1 LSIEKTA
8 APREAGAIAYATVIP
23 FALAHLACF
32 AAFWSGVTMS
42 ALVLAVALYVVRM
55 FAVTAGYHRLFS
67 HKSYA
72 TGRVFQFILAFL
84 AQTTAQKSV
93 LWWAIHHRHH
103 HLYSDTP
110 DDLHSAR
117 RRGFLHAHVGWI
129 FQSVNDD
136 VDFARAPDLTRYPE
150 LVWLHDYELVPP
162 VALALFCVLVAGW
175 PGLVVG
181 FFWSTVAVWHATF
194 CINSLAHVHG
204 TKRYVT
210 GDDSC
215 NNWWLALLT
224 MGEGWHNNHHFF
236 QASVRQGFRWWEVD
250 LTFYILKALSLVG
263 VVRDHAP
270 AAARRRAQRAAAGA
284 ARDRAGGGRSGRDV
298 QSRVHG
304 GQCARR
310 ARRQPDA
317 GACAGADRRGARA
330 GGRSCRR
337 AAVGSRPRGDRG
349 AGAGHVRTHA
359 VARRNR
365 RAGASHGAGKPRRA
379 AGAGDA

>member
-1 LSIEKTA
+1 MSVPKSG
-8 APREAGAIAYATVIP
+8 APREAGAVAYATVIP

-32 AAFWSGVTMS
+32 AAIWTGVTAQ
-42 ALVLAVALYVVRM
+42 ALALAVILYVVRM

-84 AQTTAQKSV
+84 AQSTAQKSV

-162 VALALFCVLVAGW
+162 VALALFCTLVAGW

-194 CINSLAHVHG
+194 CINSLAHVQG

-210 GDDSC
+210 GDDSR
-215 NNWWLALLT
+215 NNWWLAILT

-263 VVRDHAP
+263 VVRDLRLPPPDVVRNERPLGRRVIERAASDLVATLNLEALAANVRAALAASPTLAQAQAQIAEARERAADLVAAWPSVPTRADIAARAQAMYARTPSLDEIVERAHRMVLENLAARLAP
-270 AAARRRAQRAAAGA
+270 AM
-284 ARDRAGGGRSGRDV
+284 
-298 QSRVHG
+298 
-304 GQCARR
+304 
-310 ARRQPDA
+310 
-317 GACAGADRRGARA
+317 
-330 GGRSCRR
+330 
-337 AAVGSRPRGDRG
+337 
-349 AGAGHVRTHA
+349 
-359 VARRNR
+359 
-365 RAGASHGAGKPRRA
+365 
-379 AGAGDA
+379 